1 MQHFY
6 TLDDIQL
13 EKSWLTIGSFDGV
26 HVGHQQ
32 IIQDLV
38 TKAHENDQPAV
49 VVTFHPHP
57 QLVLRDE
64 KRPYYL
70 TLPDKRAELL
80 GDLGVDI
87 ILTYPFSKDTSQIR
101 AAEFVQIL
109 HQRLQFSRLWVGYD
123 FSLGKDREGDPAT
136 LANLGKQ
143 MGYTVKEIAPYLV
156 NGELVSSSRIRKSIR
171 TGKIREAAGFLGRSF
186 EITGKV
192 IQGENRGK
200 GLGFATSNLDVSQE
214 IVDIKPGVYA
224 CLAVVD
230 GEVWKAVTNIGFRPT
245 FGDELVLPRIETHLL
260 GFSRDLY
267 GVEIDLRFIERLRDE
282 MKFNQVSDLQSQ
294 VKADITRAE
303 QILSDE

>member
-1 MQHFY
+1 MQHFH

-32 IIQDLV
+32 IIRDLV
-38 TKAHENDQPAV
+38 TQAQENDQPAV
-49 VVTFHPHP
+49 VVSFHPHP
-57 QLVLRDE
+57 QLVLKDE
-64 KRPYYL
+64 QRPYYL
-70 TLPDKRAELL
+70 TLPEKRAELL

-87 ILTYPFSKDTSQIR
+87 VLTYPFSKETSRIR
-101 AAEFVQIL
+101 AAEFIQEL

-123 FSLGKDREGDPAT
+123 FALGMDREGDSAT
-136 LANLGKQ
+136 LADLGKRI
-143 MGYTVKEIAPYLV
+143 GYTVKEIAPYLV
-156 NGELVSSSRIRKSIR
+156 NGELVSSSIIRKSIR
-171 TGKIREAAGFLGRSF
+171 AGKVREAAGFLGRSF

-200 GLGFATSNLDVSQE
+200 GLGFATSNLDVPQE
-214 IVDIKPGVYA
+214 MVDIKPGVYA
-224 CLAVVD
+224 CLADVE

-245 FGDELVLPRIETHLL
+245 FGDELASPMIEAHLL

-267 GVEIDLRFIERLRDE
+267 GDEMGLRFIERLRDE
-282 MKFNQVSDLQSQ
+282 MKFNQVSDLQTQ

-303 QILSDE
+303 QILDNE

>member
-171 TGKIREAAGFLGRSF
+171 TGKIREAAGLLGRSF

-200 GLGFATSNLDVSQE
+200 V
-214 IVDIKPGVYA
+214 
-224 CLAVVD
+224 
-230 GEVWKAVTNIGFRPT
+230 
-245 FGDELVLPRIETHLL
+245 
-260 GFSRDLY
+260 
-267 GVEIDLRFIERLRDE
+267 
-282 MKFNQVSDLQSQ
+282 
-294 VKADITRAE
+294 
-303 QILSDE
+303 

>member
-171 TGKIREAAGFLGRSF
+171 TGKIREAAGLLGRSF

-230 GEVWKAVTNIGFRPT
+230 GEIWKAVTNIGFRPT

-267 GVEIDLRFIERLRDE
+267 GGEIDLRFIERLRDE